1 MDRNCGFLFK
11 LINYYIDIFSQ
22 LKQVNREGLVE
33 VSNIKK
39 YLVTIRFV
47 DEQHVLYVTHS
58 DFSNDSFIV
67 NLAEVRLPQRE
78 LFVFD
83 SAIVKKL
90 SDVRRDSLNLVDVW
104 INPKDS
110 FNHLLH
116 WEFFDNGYELIMKL
130 KALYFFTLSGYQLI
144 DSNYF

>member
-1 MDRNCGFLFK
+1 MDRNCEFLFK